1 MHTDHHIHTKTG
13 KITDSEGFKVTDGWI
28 YLDSIVFVGFVMS

>member
-1 MHTDHHIHTKTG
+1 MHTDHNHSKTR
-13 KITDSEGFKVTDGWI
+13 KITDSEGFKVIDGWI